1 MYKHKIPYYTSLK
14 CLHIKTHTHSH
25 THIYTHSHTHIR
37 TDKIDLQNLV
47 PFWQPSKIVSNFDIG
62 EKLLF

>member
-14 CLHIKTHTHSH
+14 CLHIKTHTHKHSLTHIH
-25 THIYTHSHTHIR
+25 THTHTYTLTHTYTHTHLYIR

-47 PFWQPSKIVSNFDIG
+47 PF
-62 EKLLF
+62 